1 MEPLGG
7 IFAFLQGCD
16 IKRGLFELRRCI
28 LILIQ
33 HPSMKKLMQTNNI
46 GELSMFETTDELLKQ
61 IRLGEDSSL
70 ELKNLE
76 YKGNQVSGPHRNSM
90 ADELSAMANT
100 HTGVVL
106 LGVDDKSKT
115 IHGIPRDKLDIVET
129 WLRSICNDL
138 IEPPLNCVIRKIP
151 VTAEDSTEKVIVR
164 IDVPRS
170 LFVHQSPGGYFRRI
184 GSSKR
189 QMRPDVLA
197 RLFQQ
202 RSQARVIRFDEQT
215 VPNAEPGNLVPK
227 LWKRFRTVL
236 SPSNDQEFLE
246 KMKLIVRDEENI
258 LRPTVSG
265 ILMASDAPES
275 FMPNAFI
282 QVVCYRGTE
291 RNGASQLDAQDI
303 TGPLDIQIRDAC
315 KFVER
320 NMRVY
325 AIKAPN
331 RIETP
336 QFSINAVFE
345 AVVNAVVHRD
355 YSVYRS
361 KIRLHLF
368 GDRLE
373 IFSPGTIP
381 NTMTIDS
388 LSERQSTRNEL
399 LSSLLAR
406 CPMNVNAIGSQRSF
420 IMDRR
425 GEGVPIIITE
435 SENLSGRRPIYL
447 LLDDAELKLTI
458 FAAKSPH
465 GED

>member
-1 MEPLGG
+1 
-7 IFAFLQGCD
+7 
-16 IKRGLFELRRCI
+16 
-28 LILIQ
+28 
-33 HPSMKKLMQTNNI
+33 
-46 GELSMFETTDELLKQ
+46 MFENTADIIKQ
-61 IRLGEDSSL
+61 ISLGEDSVL
-70 ELKNLE
+70 ELKTIE
-76 YKGNQVSGPHRNSM
+76 FSGDKITGPHRNSM
-90 ADELSAMANT
+90 ADELAAMANT

-106 LGVDDKSKT
+106 LGVDDKSKA
-115 IHGIPRDKLDIVET
+115 IHGIPKDKLDIVET

-138 IEPPLNCVIRKIP
+138 VEPPLDCVIRKMPIA
-151 VTAEDSTEKVIVR
+151 AEDDSEKVIVR
-164 IDVPRS
+164 VDVPRS

-189 QMRPDVLA
+189 QMKPDVLA

-202 RSQARVIRFDEQT
+202 RSQARLIRFDEQT
-215 VPNAEPGNLVPK
+215 VPNAKFNDLVPK
-227 LWKRFRTVL
+227 LWKRFRTVI
-236 SPSNDQEFLE
+236 SSTNDQEFLE
-246 KMKLIVRDEENI
+246 KMKLISRDEDDV

-265 ILMASDAPES
+265 VLMASDAPES
-275 FMPNAFI
+275 FMSSALI
-282 QVVCYRGTE
+282 QAVCYRGTE
-291 RNGASQLDAQDI
+291 RNAAYQLDAKDI
-303 TGPLDIQIRDAC
+303 TGSLDVQIQEAC

-336 QFSINAVFE
+336 QFSMNAVFE

-355 YSVYRS
+355 YSIYGS

-368 GDRLE
+368 ADRLE
-373 IFSPGTIP
+373 IFSPGSIS
-381 NTMTIDS
+381 NTMTVDS
-388 LSERQSTRNEL
+388 LSERQSARNEL

-420 IMDRR
+420 IMDKR

-435 SENLSGRRPIYL
+435 SEKLSERKPEYL

-458 FAAKSPH
+458 FAAKPPH
-465 GED
+465 GGD